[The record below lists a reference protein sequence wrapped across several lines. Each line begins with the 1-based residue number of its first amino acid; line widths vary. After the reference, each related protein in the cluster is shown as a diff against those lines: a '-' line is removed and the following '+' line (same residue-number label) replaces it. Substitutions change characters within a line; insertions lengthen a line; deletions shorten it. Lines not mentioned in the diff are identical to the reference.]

1 MMRDRRSRRRLSGPI
16 STTSK
21 KEPARSLCGARSGHS
36 ITAHYANNLGFAF
49 YDDALCS
56 VLVAA
61 SPYLNHGDM
70 EAIDVKRIRF
80 SPAALRKSEELNE

>member
-1 MMRDRRSRRRLSGPI
+1 MVVTDHDLVAVSWLLRFVLQTQARPRV
-16 STTSK
+16 K
-21 KEPARSLCGARSGHS
+21 RSLS

-70 EAIDVKRIRF
+70 EAIDVKLTRF
-80 SPAALRKSEELNE
+80 SPAALRKSEKLNEQ